1 MAPSQ
6 SVLAVVVKKLTKFP
20 QFFPVDSVEQV
31 NSANSTNPKHHG
43 SAAKRPQSRRRSRS
57 RNKQEKPLRP
67 IPALTFPE
75 SLPVSER
82 HDDIV
87 AAIRDNQVVIIA
99 GETGSGKTTQIPKM
113 CLELGRGRRKLIGH
127 TQPRRIA
134 ARSVAERIA
143 EELGHAIGAPDS
155 PVGYKIRFDDKTAAA
170 TSVKLMTDGV
180 LLNEIQ
186 HDALLRQYDTIIV
199 DEAHER
205 SLNIDFLLGFFKQLL
220 PKRPD
225 LKLIITSATIDPESF
240 AKHFSD
246 SDGKPAPIIEVSGR
260 TYPVEIRY
268 RPLVSERLDEKTGE
282 IRQLEIDPLDGLVA
296 ACRELMKDG
305 PGDILCFFSGERE
318 IRDAADA
325 LEAAFNSSG
334 PCRADILPLF
344 GRLSNAEQHRVFNPG
359 GRRRIVLATNIAET
373 SLTVPGIHYVVDT
386 GFARISR
393 YSHRT
398 KVQRLPVEEISQA
411 SAKQRSGR
419 CGRTA
424 DGVAI
429 RLYSE
434 ENFEARPEF
443 TDPEILRTHLASVI
457 LAMAALGLGDIQEF
471 PFLQSPDRK
480 SIRDGVSLLQELGA
494 LEPGVELKLTNI
506 GRDLA
511 RIPTDPRLARMLE
524 AAHRN
529 EVLEPVAVIVAALS
543 IQDVR
548 ERPLEKQ
555 AQADES
561 HARFAAD
568 SDFISILKLWSYLQ
582 EQRRAL
588 SGNQFRK
595 LCQAEFIHYMRVREW
610 MDLVRQ
616 LLTVI
621 QDLSWEIPN
630 LPHIRDLVIDTSTL
644 NEDAVHRS
652 VLSGLITHVGMREGS
667 TRQFTGTRN
676 SHFVVHPSS
685 HVAKKPP
692 QWVMAAELVETSQ
705 LFARNVGPISPEW
718 IEQIAP
724 HMVKYNHSEPYW
736 SSSRGA
742 AMAHE
747 KVLLLGLPLVADRR
761 INLGRIDRPLAR
773 ELFIRHAL
781 VEGDWSTR
789 HHFFKRNQK
798 LLEEAGTLED
808 KARRRDIIVD
818 DQTLFDFYD
827 AKLPSKI
834 VSARHFD
841 SWWKKARHKNPELLD
856 FTYENLIGSKEAA
869 AAADEFPDTWRQ
881 GSLEFDLRYVFQPG
895 DPDDGITMMV
905 PLPLLANINHE
916 ETQWLVSGLRRELCV
931 ALIKTLPKTLRKS
944 VVPAVNFAE
953 RALEKMTPFQGPI
966 DEALADALR
975 SLGGSGINADDFD
988 WSRVPEHLRM
998 QFAAIDRRGKV
1009 VRKGRDLSSLQQQLT
1024 GQINQAIAQAT
1035 ARTASTADNS
1045 SPSPQDAS
1053 QHSSKKRRGEGR
1065 SKNAQNHGHQD
1076 VPEDRS
1082 NRRSGGTA
1090 TGGILAREEQWT
1102 SEGIGIIPETMET
1115 VIDGHMVNTYPALKR
1130 DNDGSMI
1137 LTALPSGQ
1145 AAAAQQFSTVL
1156 RMMIEQCK
1164 ITPSA
1169 MLKGLPLRQ
1178 RVAIENAPGGLA
1190 ALLDSLVA
1198 LACKELL
1205 HQAGAVVRDPVR
1217 CEEILQTTRKKAP
1230 SLVRQSVVAI
1240 GPAMLAAADMRS
1252 ELEDW
1257 TGEAI
1262 DDMQEQL
1269 DFYTAPGAIARAG
1282 VQQITHVPR
1291 YVAAMRARLDM
1302 MNKDPDREMDLDEE
1316 IRGVLEEYEKTVKR
1330 LPANRAASPQL
1341 KEVRWMIEELRV
1353 NLFAQQLGTTRSV
1366 SVQRIR
1372 KALAKIR

>member
-1 MAPSQ
+1 M
-6 SVLAVVVKKLTKFP
+6 
-20 QFFPVDSVEQV
+20 
-31 NSANSTNPKHHG
+31 NSANSQRQKTTAP
-43 SAAKRPQSRRRSRS
+43 RPHNRSRGRS
-57 RNKQEKPLRP
+57 KHRRNKPLRP
-67 IPALTFPE
+67 IPPLDFPAV
-75 SLPVSER
+75 LPVSER

-87 AAIRDNQVVIIA
+87 TAIRDNQVVIIA

-143 EELGHAIGAPDS
+143 EELGHAVGEPGC
-155 PVGYKIRFDDKTAAA
+155 PVGYKIRFDDKTAPS

-186 HDALLRQYDTIIV
+186 HDPLLRQYDTIIV

-205 SLNIDFLLGFFKQLL
+205 SLNIDFLLGFLKQLL

-225 LKLIITSATIDPESF
+225 LKLIITSATIDPDSF
-240 AKHFSD
+240 ARHFAD
-246 SDGKPAPIIEVSGR
+246 ADGKPAPIIEVSGR
-260 TYPVEIRY
+260 TYPVEVRY
-268 RPLVSERLDEKTGE
+268 RPLFTEHVDSRSGEVSE
-282 IRQLEIDPLDGLVA
+282 QEIDPLDGLVS
-296 ACRELMKDG
+296 ACRELANEG
-305 PGDILCFFSGERE
+305 SGDILCFFSGERE

-325 LEAAFNSSG
+325 LESEFNSRG
-334 PCRADILPLF
+334 PRRVDILPLF

-386 GFARISR
+386 GLARISR

-471 PFLQSPDRK
+471 PFLQAPDRK
-480 SIRDGVSLLQELGA
+480 SIRDGVNLLQELGA
-494 LEPGVELKLTNI
+494 LEPGVDLKLTSI

-529 EVLEPVAVIVAALS
+529 GVLEPVAVIVAALS

-548 ERPLEKQ
+548 ERPLEHQ
-555 AQADES
+555 AKADES

-568 SDFISILKLWSYLQ
+568 SDFTSILKLWSYLQ
-582 EQRRAL
+582 QQRREL

-621 QDLSWEIPN
+621 QELSWKVPN
-630 LPHIRDLVIDTSTL
+630 LPHIRDLNIDSATL
-644 NEDAVHRS
+644 NEEAVHRS
-652 VLSGLITHVGMREGS
+652 ILAGLITHVGMREGS
-667 TRQFTGTRN
+667 SRQFTGTRN

-685 HVAKKPP
+685 HVATKPP

-705 LFARNVGPISPEW
+705 LFARTVGPIAPEW
-718 IEQIAP
+718 VEEIAP
-724 HMVKYNHSEPYW
+724 HMVKHNHSEPYW

-781 VEGDWSTR
+781 VEGDWNTR
-789 HHFFKRNQK
+789 HHFFKRNQQ

-818 DQTLFDFYD
+818 DQVLFDFYD
-827 AKLPSKI
+827 AKLPAKI

-841 SWWKKARHKNPELLD
+841 SWWKKARHSKPDLLD
-856 FTYENLIGSKEAA
+856 FSYDNLIGSAEAA

-881 GSLEFDLRYVFQPG
+881 GSLEFELRYVFQPG
-895 DPDDGITMMV
+895 DPDDGITMVV
-905 PLPLLANINHE
+905 PLPLLANINRE
-916 ETQWLVSGLRRELCV
+916 ETQWLVAGLRQELCV
-931 ALIKTLPKTLRKS
+931 ALIKSLPKALRKS
-944 VVPAVNFAE
+944 VVPATNFA
-953 RALEKMTPFQGPI
+953 RGALERMNPFDGPI
-966 DEALADALR
+966 DLALADALR
-975 SLGGSGINADDFD
+975 SMGGSGISPEDFD
-988 WSRVPEHLRM
+988 WARVPDHLKM
-998 QFAAIDRRGKV
+998 QFAAVDRRGKV
-1009 VRKGRDLSSLQQQLT
+1009 VRKGKDLDLLQQQLT

-1035 ARTASTADNS
+1035 ARASVQGEADA
-1045 SPSPQDAS
+1045 PSPMDAS
-1053 QHSSKKRRGEGR
+1053 QHGR
-1065 SKNAQNHGHQD
+1065 SSHGNRKSRQQGNPNSG
-1076 VPEDRS
+1076 VSGE
-1082 NRRSGGTA
+1082 NRRANNPSSSGGTA
-1090 TGGILAREEQWT
+1090 TGGILAMEDEWT
-1102 SEGIGIIPETMET
+1102 INGIGTIPETIDT
-1115 VIDGHMVNTYPALKR
+1115 VIDGQQVHTYPALKR
-1130 DNDGSMI
+1130 EPSGSVV
-1137 LTALPSGQ
+1137 LTALPSAQ

-1156 RMMIEQCK
+1156 SMMIEACK
-1164 ITPSA
+1164 VSPAA
-1169 MLKGLPLRQ
+1169 MVKGLPLRQ
-1178 RVAIENAPGGLA
+1178 RVALESYPSGLQP
-1190 ALLDSLVA
+1190 LLDSLVA

-1205 HQAGAVVRDPVR
+1205 TNAGAVVRDPEKCAEVVHAAKN
-1217 CEEILQTTRKKAP
+1217 QGP
-1230 SLVRQSVVAI
+1230 SLVRQYVVAVA
-1240 GPAMLAAADMRS
+1240 PALLAVSDMRS
-1252 ELEDW
+1252 ELSEW
-1257 TGEAI
+1257 SGEAI
-1262 DDMQEQL
+1262 DDMKDQL
-1269 DFYTAPGAIARAG
+1269 DFYVGPGAVARAG
-1282 VQQITHVPR
+1282 VNQIKHVPR
-1291 YVAAMRARLDM
+1291 YVAAMKARLEM
-1302 MNKDPDREMDLDEE
+1302 MSTDPDREMDLDDEV
-1316 IRGVLEEYEKTVKR
+1316 RSVLADYEATVKR
-1330 LPANRAASPQL
+1330 LPSSRAASPQL
-1341 KEVRWMIEELRV
+1341 KEVRWLIEEFRV
-1353 NLFAQQLGTTRSV
+1353 SLFAQQLGTTKSV
-1366 SVQRIR
+1366 SAQRIR
-1372 KALAKIR
+1372 KTLAKIR

>member
-1 MAPSQ
+1 MNPANPQDQNTTTTGPRSR
-6 SVLAVVVKKLTKFP
+6 KKG
-20 QFFPVDSVEQV
+20 
-31 NSANSTNPKHHG
+31 H
-43 SAAKRPQSRRRSRS
+43 SRS
-57 RNKQEKPLRP
+57 RRNKPLRP
-67 IPALTFPE
+67 TPALTYPAA
-75 SLPVSER
+75 LPVSER

-87 AAIRDNQVVIIA
+87 EAIRDNQVVIIA

-134 ARSVAERIA
+134 ARTVAERIA
-143 EELGHAIGAPDS
+143 EELGHDVGDPES
-155 PVGYKIRFDDKTAAA
+155 PVGYKIRFDDRTAPA

-186 HDALLRQYDTIIV
+186 HDAMLRQYDTIIV

-205 SLNIDFLLGFFKQLL
+205 SLNIDFLLGFLKQLL
-220 PKRPD
+220 PQRPD

-240 AKHFSD
+240 AEHFS
-246 SDGKPAPIIEVSGR
+246 SPDGSPAPIIEVSGR

-268 RPLVSERLDEKTGE
+268 RPLRTEHLDEQSGAIITQE
-282 IRQLEIDPLDGLVA
+282 TDPLEGLVA
-296 ACRELMKDG
+296 ACRELVKEG

-325 LEAAFNSSG
+325 LETEFNSNG
-334 PCRADILPLF
+334 PRRVDILPLF

-359 GRRRIVLATNIAET
+359 ARRRIVLATNIAET

-386 GFARISR
+386 GYARISR

-424 DGVAI
+424 DGIAI

-434 ENFEARPEF
+434 EDFQARSEF

-494 LEPGVELKLTNI
+494 LEQGVDLKLTNI

-529 EVLEPVAVIVAALS
+529 DVLEPVAVIVAALS

-548 ERPLEKQ
+548 ERPLEQQ
-555 AQADES
+555 AKADQS

-582 EQRRAL
+582 EQRREL

-595 LCQAEFIHYMRVREW
+595 LCQNEFIHYMRVREW

-621 QDLSWEIPN
+621 QDLSWKVPN
-630 LPHIRDLVIDTSTL
+630 LRHMRDLAIDPTTL
-644 NEDAVHRS
+644 NEESVHRS
-652 VLSGLITHVGMREGS
+652 VLAGLITHVGMREGTS
-667 TRQFTGTRN
+667 RQFTGARN

-705 LFARNVGPISPEW
+705 LFARTVGPVTPEW
-718 IEQIAP
+718 IEDIAP

-827 AKLPSKI
+827 TKLPDNI
-834 VSARHFD
+834 ISARHFD
-841 SWWKKARHKNPELLD
+841 SWWKKARHANPELLD
-856 FTYENLIGSKEAA
+856 FTYDNLIDSEEAA
-869 AAADEFPDTWRQ
+869 AAADAFPDTWRQ
-881 GSLEFDLRYVFQPG
+881 GSLEFELRYVFQPG
-895 DPDDGITMMV
+895 DPDDGITMVV
-905 PLPLLANINHE
+905 PLPLLVNVSQE
-916 ETQWLVSGLRRELCV
+916 ETQWLVAGLRQELCV
-931 ALIKTLPKTLRKS
+931 ALIKTLPKALRKS
-944 VVPAVNFAE
+944 VVPATNFAE
-953 RALEKMTPFQGPI
+953 RALERMIPFDGPI
-966 DEALADALR
+966 DIALADALR

-988 WSRVPEHLRM
+988 WSRVPDHLRM
-998 QFAAIDRRGKV
+998 QFAAVDRRGKV
-1009 VRKGRDLSSLQQQLT
+1009 VAKGRHLEALQQRLT

-1035 ARTASTADNS
+1035 ARATGQRSGSA
-1045 SPSPQDAS
+1045 PSPVDAS
-1053 QHSSKKRRGEGR
+1053 AHSVHSGKKPSKAGGGKGNSGADRG
-1065 SKNAQNHGHQD
+1065 SKNVGTT
-1076 VPEDRS
+1076 
-1082 NRRSGGTA
+1082 RSGGQRTGRA
-1090 TGGILAREEQWT
+1090 EGTGSGGTGTGGVLAREDTWT
-1102 SEGIGIIPETMET
+1102 IDGIGTIPETIET
-1115 VIDGHMVNTYPALKR
+1115 VIDGHTVHTFPALKLES
-1130 DNDGSMI
+1130 DGTVV
-1137 LTALPSGQ
+1137 LTALPSANG
-1145 AAAAQQFSTVL
+1145 AAAQQFSTVL
-1156 RMMIEQCK
+1156 HMMVEKCK
-1164 ITPSA
+1164 VAPAA
-1169 MLKGLPLRQ
+1169 MIKGLPLRQ
-1178 RVAIENAPGGLA
+1178 RVALESSPGGLEP
-1190 ALLDSLVA
+1190 LLGSLVA
-1198 LACKELL
+1198 LACKEILTK
-1205 HQAGAVVRDPVR
+1205 AGSVIRDPDKCAEV
-1217 CEEILQTTRKKAP
+1217 LAVASKQGP
-1230 SLVRQSVVAI
+1230 SLVRQYVVAVA
-1240 GPAMLAAADMRS
+1240 PALLAVADMRTGLDS
-1252 ELEDW
+1252 W
-1257 TGEAI
+1257 SGEAI
-1262 DDMQEQL
+1262 DDMKKQL
-1269 DFYTAPGAIARAG
+1269 DFYAGPGAIARAG
-1282 VQQITHVPR
+1282 ISQMKHVPR
-1291 YVAAMRARLDM
+1291 YVAAMRARLEM
-1302 MNKDPDREMDLDEE
+1302 MNSDPDREMDLDDEV
-1316 IRGVLEEYEKTVKR
+1316 RAVLADYAETVKR
-1330 LPANRAASPQL
+1330 LPSTRAASPQL
-1341 KEVRWMIEELRV
+1341 KDVRWLIEELRV
-1353 NLFAQQLGTTRSV
+1353 SLFAQQLGTTKSV
-1366 SVQRIR
+1366 SAQRIR

>member
-1 MAPSQ
+1 M
-6 SVLAVVVKKLTKFP
+6 
-20 QFFPVDSVEQV
+20 
-31 NSANSTNPKHHG
+31 NSANAHYEKATI
-43 SAAKRPQSRRRSRS
+43 SRS
-57 RNKQEKPLRP
+57 RNRRRGRSNNRRNKPLRP
-67 IPALTFPE
+67 TPTLTYPAA
-75 SLPVSER
+75 LPVSER
-82 HDDIV
+82 HDDILT
-87 AAIRDNQVVIIA
+87 AIRDNQVVIIA

-143 EELGHAIGAPDS
+143 EELGHAVGDPDS
-155 PVGYKIRFDDKTAAA
+155 PVGYKIRFDDKTAPA

-205 SLNIDFLLGFFKQLL
+205 SLNIDFLLGFLKQLL

-240 AKHFSD
+240 AQHFAD
-246 SDGKPAPIIEVSGR
+246 ADGTPAPIIEVSGR
-260 TYPVEIRY
+260 TFPVEIRY
-268 RPLVSERLDEKTGE
+268 RPLVTNHIDERTGD
-282 IRQLEIDPLDGLVA
+282 IREEETDPLDGLVA
-296 ACRELMKDG
+296 ACRELTKDG

-325 LEAAFNSSG
+325 LDAEFNSRG
-334 PCRADILPLF
+334 PKRVDILPLF

-386 GFARISR
+386 GYARISR

-457 LAMAALGLGDIQEF
+457 LAMAALGLGDIQDF

-480 SIRDGVSLLQELGA
+480 SIRDGVNLLQELGA
-494 LEPGVELKLTNI
+494 LEMGVEPQLTTI

-529 EVLEPVAVIVAALS
+529 DVLEPVAVIVAALS

-548 ERPLEKQ
+548 ERPLEQQ
-555 AQADES
+555 AKADES

-582 EQRRAL
+582 EQRREL

-621 QDLSWEIPN
+621 QDLSWKVPN
-630 LPHIRDLVIDTSTL
+630 LPHIRDLDIDAAAL
-644 NEDAVHRS
+644 NEEAVHRS
-652 VLSGLITHVGMREGS
+652 VLAGLITHIGMREGS
-667 TRQFTGTRN
+667 SRQFTGTRN

-705 LFARNVGPISPEW
+705 LFARTVGPIAPEW
-718 IEQIAP
+718 VEAVAP

-781 VEGDWSTR
+781 VEGDWNTR
-789 HHFFKRNQK
+789 HRFFKRNQQ
-798 LLEEAGTLED
+798 LLDEAGALED

-818 DQTLFDFYD
+818 DQVLFDFYD
-827 AKLPSKI
+827 AKLPEKI

-841 SWWKKARHKNPELLD
+841 SWWKKARHNNPELLD
-856 FTYENLIGSKEAA
+856 FSYDNLIESEEAA

-881 GSLEFDLRYVFQPG
+881 GSLEFELRYVFQPG

-905 PLPLLANINHE
+905 PLPLLANINRE
-916 ETQWLVSGLRRELCV
+916 ETQWLVAGLRQELCV
-931 ALIKTLPKTLRKS
+931 ALIKTLPKALRKS
-944 VVPAVNFAE
+944 VVPATNFAQA
-953 RALEKMTPFQGPI
+953 ALDRMTPFDGPI
-966 DEALADALR
+966 DRALADALR
-975 SLGGSGINADDFD
+975 GLGGSGINAEDFD
-988 WSRVPEHLRM
+988 WARVPEHLRM
-998 QFAAIDRRGKV
+998 QFAAVDRRGKV
-1009 VRKGRDLSSLQQQLT
+1009 VRKDRDLDSLQQQLT

-1035 ARTASTADNS
+1035 ARASAQGSAD
-1045 SPSPQDAS
+1045 SPSPTDAS
-1053 QHSSKKRRGEGR
+1053 QHGQQRQHANGAQTRGASNRDGSNQGSSKQGANRKNPHARQAR
-1065 SKNAQNHGHQD
+1065 ST
-1076 VPEDRS
+1076 
-1082 NRRSGGTA
+1082 GGTA
-1090 TGGILAREEQWT
+1090 TGGVLAREDTWT
-1102 SEGIGIIPETMET
+1102 IDGIGTIPETMDT
-1115 VIDGHMVNTYPALKR
+1115 VIDGHQVHTYPALKR
-1130 DNDGSMI
+1130 ESDGSI
-1137 LTALPSGQ
+1137 VLTALPSIQ

-1156 RMMIEQCK
+1156 GMMTEACK
-1164 ITPSA
+1164 VSPA
-1169 MLKGLPLRQ
+1169 GMVKGLPLRQ
-1178 RVAIENAPGGLA
+1178 RVALESSPGGLQP
-1190 ALLDSLVA
+1190 LLDSLVA
-1198 LACKELL
+1198 LTCKDILTK
-1205 HQAGAVVRDPVR
+1205 AGSVLRDPKKCDKVVRAAKN
-1217 CEEILQTTRKKAP
+1217 QGP
-1230 SLVRQSVVAI
+1230 SIVRQYVVAVA
-1240 GPAMLAAADMRS
+1240 PAILAVADMRE
-1252 ELEDW
+1252 ELNGW
-1257 TGEAI
+1257 SGEAI
-1262 DDMQEQL
+1262 DDMKAQL
-1269 DFYTAPGAIARAG
+1269 DFYVGPGAIARAG
-1282 VQQITHVPR
+1282 VQQIKHVPR
-1291 YVAAMRARLDM
+1291 YVAAMQARLEM
-1302 MNKDPDREMDLDEE
+1302 MNTDPDREMDLDDEV
-1316 IRGVLEEYEKTVKR
+1316 RSVLTDYETTVER
-1330 LPANRAASPQL
+1330 LPSSRAASPQL
-1341 KEVRWMIEELRV
+1341 KEARWMIEELRV
-1353 NLFAQQLGTTRSV
+1353 SLFAQQLGTTRSV
-1366 SVQRIR
+1366 SAQRIR

>member
-1 MAPSQ
+1 M
-6 SVLAVVVKKLTKFP
+6 
-20 QFFPVDSVEQV
+20 
-31 NSANSTNPKHHG
+31 NSANTTNPKHHG
-43 SAAKRPQSRRRSRS
+43 SSANRPHSRRRSRS
-57 RNKQEKPLRP
+57 RNRRQKPLRP
-67 IPALTFPE
+67 IPALTYPDA
-75 SLPVSER
+75 LPVSER

-143 EELGHAIGAPDS
+143 DELGHSIGDPDS
-155 PVGYKIRFDDKTAAA
+155 PVGYKIRFDDKTASA

-186 HDALLRQYDTIIV
+186 HDPLLRQYDTIIV

-205 SLNIDFLLGFFKQLL
+205 SLNIDFLLGFLKQLL

-240 AKHFSD
+240 AQHFSD
-246 SDGKPAPIIEVSGR
+246 SQGKPAPIIEVSGR

-268 RPLVSERLDEKTGE
+268 RPLLSEQIDEKTGE
-282 IRQLEIDPLDGLVA
+282 IRQLETDPLDGLVT
-296 ACRELMKDG
+296 ACRELMNDG

-325 LEAAFNSSG
+325 LEAAFNAAG
-334 PCRADILPLF
+334 PRRADILPLF
-344 GRLSNAEQHRVFNPG
+344 GRLSNAEQHRVFHPG

-434 ENFEARPEF
+434 ENFEARPAF

-457 LAMAALGLGDIQEF
+457 LAMAALGLGDIQQF
-471 PFLQSPDRK
+471 PFLQAPDRK

-494 LEPGVELKLTNI
+494 LAPGVDMQLTNI

-582 EQRRAL
+582 EQRREL
-588 SGNQFRK
+588 SGNKFRK
-595 LCQAEFIHYMRVREW
+595 LCQTEFIHYMRVREW

-630 LPHIRDLVIDTSTL
+630 LPHIRDLIIDASTL
-644 NEDAVHRS
+644 NEEAVHRS
-652 VLSGLITHVGMREGS
+652 ILAGLITHVGMREGS
-667 TRQFTGTRN
+667 SRQFTGTRN

-705 LFARNVGPISPEW
+705 LFARTVGPVAPEW
-718 IEQIAP
+718 IEEIAP

-789 HHFFKRNQK
+789 HHFFKRNQQ

-818 DQTLFDFYD
+818 DQALFDFYD
-827 AKLPSKI
+827 TKLPSKI

-841 SWWKKARHKNPELLD
+841 SWWKKARHSDPKLLD
-856 FTYENLIGSKEAA
+856 FTYDNLIGSKEAA

-881 GSLEFDLRYVFQPG
+881 GSLEFDLRYVFRPG

-905 PLPLLANINHE
+905 PLPLLANINQK

-931 ALIKTLPKTLRKS
+931 ALIKTLPKALRKS

-953 RALEKMTPFQGPI
+953 QALDRMTPFQDPI
-966 DEALADALR
+966 DDALADALR
-975 SLGGSGINADDFD
+975 SLGGSGINSDDFD
-988 WSRVPEHLRM
+988 WTRVPEHLRM
-998 QFAAIDRRGKV
+998 QFAAVDRRGKV
-1009 VRKGRDLSSLQQQLT
+1009 VKKGRDLSSLQQQLT

-1035 ARTASTADNS
+1035 ARTSSQAHDG

-1053 QHSSKKRRGEGR
+1053 HHGARKQPSRRRQGNQNLHSG
-1065 SKNAQNHGHQD
+1065 D
-1076 VPEDRS
+1076 
-1082 NRRSGGTA
+1082 RSGGTA
-1090 TGGILAREEQWT
+1090 TGGILAREERWT
-1102 SEGIGIIPETMET
+1102 ADGIGVIPETIET
-1115 VIDGHMVNTYPALKR
+1115 VIDGHMVNTFPALKQ
-1130 DNDGSMI
+1130 DENGSMI
-1137 LTALPSGQ
+1137 LTALPSAQ
-1145 AAAAQQFSTVL
+1145 AAAAEQFSTVL
-1156 RMMIEQCK
+1156 GMMMSECK
-1164 ITPSA
+1164 VAPAA
-1169 MLKGLPLRQ
+1169 MIKGLPLRQ
-1178 RVAIENAPGGLA
+1178 RVALENAPGGLA
-1190 ALLDSLVA
+1190 TLLDSLVA
-1198 LACKELL
+1198 LACKEILQ
-1205 HQAGAVVRDPVR
+1205 QAGAVIRDPVR
-1217 CEEILQTTRKKAP
+1217 CDEVLSSARKQGPA
-1230 SLVRQSVVAI
+1230 LVRQYVVAI
-1240 GPAMLAAADMRS
+1240 GPAMLAVADMRS
-1252 ELEDW
+1252 ELEGW

-1262 DDMQEQL
+1262 DDMQKQL
-1269 DFYTAPGAIARAG
+1269 DFYTGPGAIARAG

-1302 MNKDPDREMDLDEE
+1302 MSTDPDREMDLDEE
-1316 IRGVLEEYEKTVKR
+1316 VRGVLDDYEKTVAR
-1330 LPANRAASPQL
+1330 LPSSRAASPQL